1 MSRRKKVFELIDQ
14 HVENPQ
20 VHALVTEYISNLHLK
35 INELNESL
43 EKKRK
48 PTKPRRTK
56 RTTAKWND

>member
-1 MSRRKKVFELIDQ
+1 MSKRKKVFELIDQ

-20 VHALVTEYISNLHLK
+20 VQQLVTEYISNLHLK
-35 INELNESL
+35 INELNDSL